1 MFLRSLCGNTHRSAC
16 FQNSDH
22 QGGHLKPIR
31 YKEDMVNEFLEK
43 GYWTQET
50 FYDFWQRNAREYG
63 DREALVDS
71 KYRLT
76 WGEAKRLVDAMA
88 ISWVEMGIPKYSRMI
103 VQSPN
108 SVYGFLARIACERAG
123 LISLT
128 VYPYLR
134 QRELEYMVERTQ
146 ASAVIILTMYNKF
159 NYLEMYE
166 GLQKQF
172 PHLKNIFLFDDE
184 VPASAPDGTYSL
196 TSIVNERVQKPVNE
210 SVLAER
216 RLDPIWNVAL
226 LTTTSG
232 TTGIPKLVEWP
243 TAPRVCTSKARV
255 DIWNLSKDDI
265 TMAIAPHAGGAAG
278 TLTYF
283 AAPLAGAK
291 TVMLEEFSPDGA
303 LALIEKERATAIGVV
318 PTHLIRMLDADATK
332 YDLSSLRFIRS
343 AGGYLS
349 PQIAE
354 EAEKAFGA
362 SITSDLGTQDMGS
375 VSGCRVEDSR
385 DLRRRTVGRMLPGN
399 QVRLVDESGKNEV
412 PDGEPGVL
420 YFRGP
425 HAPAG
430 YYRDEELTATVF
442 DPNGWTTTGDIVKFD
457 QGCLW
462 ILGRAKDMIIRGGQN
477 IYPAEIEGLLNDHP
491 KVASVA
497 VVGYPD
503 REMGERACAYVIP
516 KAGQEFTFKE
526 MVDFLKSK
534 NIAMFK
540 LPERLEIVAEFP
552 TVGDSGKVNKEV
564 SSRKKSK
571 KR

>member
-1 MFLRSLCGNTHRSAC
+1 V
-16 FQNSDH
+16 
-22 QGGHLKPIR
+22 KPIR
-31 YKEDMVNEFLEK
+31 YKQEMVDEFLRD
-43 GYWTQET
+43 GYWTREL
-50 FYDFWQRNAREYG
+50 FYDFWERNAREYG
-63 DREALVDS
+63 DQEALVDS
-71 KYRLT
+71 KYRVT
-76 WGEAKRLVDAMA
+76 WAEAKKLVDAIA
-88 ISWVEMGIPKYSRMI
+88 FTWVKMEIPPSSRI
-103 VQSPN
+103 IIQSPN
-108 SVYGFLARIACERAG
+108 SVYGFLARIAAERAG

-134 QRELEYMVERTQ
+134 ERELTYMVERTG
-146 ASAVIILTMYNKF
+146 AAAVVILHEYRNF
-159 NYLEMYE
+159 NYLEMYRE
-166 GLQKQF
+166 LQKKF
-172 PHLKNIFLFDDE
+172 PHLEKIFLFDDE
-184 VPASAPDGTYSL
+184 VPQDAPQGTYSL
-196 TSIVNERVQKPVNE
+196 TQLVQAAAEKPIDE
-210 SVLAER
+210 DVLKAR
-216 RLDPIWNVAL
+216 RLDPIWDVAL

-243 TAPRVCTSKARV
+243 TAPRVCTSKGRV
-255 DIWNLSKDDI
+255 DIWGLTSKDT

-291 TVMLEEFSPDGA
+291 TVMLEEFDPEAA
-303 LALIEKERATAIGVV
+303 LALIEKEKATAIGVV
-318 PTHLIRMLDADATK
+318 PTHLVRMLEVDASR

-354 EAEKAFGA
+354 EAEIAFGA
-362 SITSDLGTQDMGS
+362 NITSDLGTQDMGS
-375 VSGCRVEDSR
+375 VSGCRVEDSK

-399 QVRLVDESGKNEV
+399 KVRLLDKDTGQPV

-430 YYRDEELTATVF
+430 YYRDQELTATVF
-442 DPNGWTTTGDIVKFD
+442 DPDGWTTTGDIVKFD
-457 QGCLW
+457 QECLW

-503 REMGERACAYVIP
+503 REMGERTCAYVIP
-516 KAGQEFTFKE
+516 KAGQEFSFEE
-526 MVDFLKSK
+526 MVEFLKGK
-534 NIAMFK
+534 KLAMYK
-540 LPERLEIVAEFP
+540 LPERLEVVPEFP
-552 TVGDSGKVNKEV
+552 AVGDSGKVNKETL
-564 SSRKKSK
+564 KKEIAEK
-571 KR
+571 VAKEA

>member
-1 MFLRSLCGNTHRSAC
+1 
-16 FQNSDH
+16 
-22 QGGHLKPIR
+22 LKPIR
-31 YKEDMVNEFLEK
+31 YKKEMVDEFVRN

-50 FYDFWQRNAREYG
+50 FYDFWDRNAREYG

-76 WGEAKRLVDAMA
+76 WAEAKRLVDAMA
-88 ISWVEMGIPKYSRMI
+88 ISWVEMGIPKHSRI
-103 VQSPN
+103 IIQSPN

-134 QRELEYMVERTQ
+134 QRELEYMVERTA
-146 ASAVIILTMYNKF
+146 ASAVIIVTIYNKF
-159 NYLEMYE
+159 DYLEMYKE
-166 GLQKQF
+166 LQEQF

-184 VPASAPDGTYSL
+184 VPESAPEGTFSL
-196 TSIVNERVQKPVNE
+196 TRIVNERAQRPVDE

-243 TAPRVCTSKARV
+243 IAPRVCTSKGRV
-255 DIWNLSKDDI
+255 DIWNLTKDDI
-265 TMAIAPHAGGAAG
+265 TVAIAPHAGGAAG

-291 TVMLEEFSPDGA
+291 TVMLEEFSPEAA
-303 LALIEKERATAIGVV
+303 LSLIEREKATAIGVV
-318 PTHLIRMLDADATK
+318 PTHLVRMLDADTSK

-349 PQIAE
+349 PQVAE

-375 VSGCRVEDSR
+375 VSGCRVEDSK

-399 QVRLVDESGKNEV
+399 RVRLMDQENKTEV
-412 PDGEPGVL
+412 PEGEPGVL

-442 DPNGWTTTGDIVKFD
+442 DPDGWTTTGDIVKFD

-516 KAGQEFTFKE
+516 KAGQEFTFQE

-540 LPERLEIVAEFP
+540 LPERLEVVSEFP
-552 TVGDSGKVNKEV
+552 TVGDSGKVNKETL
-564 SSRKKSK
+564 KKDIREK
-571 KR
+571 LAAEGKA

>member
-1 MFLRSLCGNTHRSAC
+1 M
-16 FQNSDH
+16 
-22 QGGHLKPIR
+22 KPIR
-31 YKEDMVNEFLEK
+31 YKKKMVDEFVED
-43 GYWTQET
+43 GHWTQEL
-50 FYDFWQRNAREYG
+50 FYDFYDKNAREYG

-71 KYRLT
+71 KYRVT
-76 WGEAKRLVDAMA
+76 WAEAKKLVDAMA
-88 ISWVEMGIPKYSRMI
+88 ISWVEMGIPQFSRI
-103 VQSPN
+103 IIQSPN
-108 SVYGFLARIACERAG
+108 SVYGFLARIAAERAG

-134 QRELEYMVERTQ
+134 ERELEYMVERTE
-146 ASAVIILTMYNKF
+146 ASAVVIPMVYRKF
-159 NYLEMYE
+159 DYLEMYR
-166 GLQKQF
+166 GLQQRF
-172 PHLKNIFLFDDE
+172 PHLKYIFLFDDE
-184 VPASAPDGTYSL
+184 VPEGAPENTYSL
-196 TSIVNERVQKPVNE
+196 TTLTEKRAEKPVDA

-216 RLDPIWNVAL
+216 RLDAIWNVAL

-243 TAPRVCTSKARV
+243 TAPRVCTSKGRV
-255 DIWNLSKDDI
+255 NIWGLNRDDI

-291 TVMLEEFSPDGA
+291 TVMLEEFSPEGA
-303 LALIEKERATAIGVV
+303 LELIEKEKATAIGVV
-318 PTHLIRMLDADATK
+318 PTHLVRMLEADTSR

-354 EAEKAFGA
+354 EAEEAFGA
-362 SITSDLGTQDMGS
+362 VITSDLGTQDMGS
-375 VSGCRVEDSR
+375 VSGCRVEDSK

-399 QVRLVDESGKNEV
+399 KVILRDEESHEV
-412 PDGEPGVL
+412 PEGEPGIL

-442 DPNGWTTTGDIVKFD
+442 DPDGWTTTGDIVKFD
-457 QGCLW
+457 QACLW

-503 REMGERACAYVIP
+503 REMGERCCAYVIP
-516 KAGQEFTFKE
+516 KQGQQFTFEE
-526 MVDFLKSK
+526 MVEFLKGK
-534 NIAMFK
+534 KLAMFK
-540 LPERLEIVAEFP
+540 LPERLEIVDEFP
-552 TVGDSGKVNKEV
+552 AVGDSGKVNKETL
-564 SSRKKSK
+564 KKDIKEKVESE
-571 KR
+571 RS

>member
-1 MFLRSLCGNTHRSAC
+1 M
-16 FQNSDH
+16 
-22 QGGHLKPIR
+22 KPIR
-31 YKEDMVNEFLEK
+31 YTEKMINEFLK
-43 GYWTQET
+43 DGYWTQEL
-50 FYDFWQRNAREYG
+50 FYDFWDRNAREFG

-76 WGEAKRLVDAMA
+76 WAEAKKRVDAMA
-88 ISWVEMGIPKYSRMI
+88 ISWVEMGIAKDSRVI
-103 VQSPN
+103 IQSPN

-134 QRELEYMVERTQ
+134 QLELEYMVDRTE
-146 ASAVIILTMYNKF
+146 ATAVVICHEYRKF
-159 NYLEMYE
+159 NYLEMYRE
-166 GLQKQF
+166 LQQRF
-172 PHLKNIFLFDDE
+172 PHLKYFFLFEDE
-184 VPASAPDGTYSL
+184 VPAGAPNLTTSL
-196 TSIVNERVQKPVNE
+196 PKMVEERVKKPIDA
-210 SVLAER
+210 SVLKAR
-216 RLDPIWNVAL
+216 RFSATGDIAL

-243 TAPRVCTSKARV
+243 TASRVCTSKGRC
-255 DIWNLSKDDI
+255 DIWKLTQDDI

-283 AAPLAGAK
+283 AAPIAGAK
-291 TVMLEEFSPDGA
+291 TVMLEEFDPEAA
-303 LALIEKERATAIGVV
+303 LALIEKEKATAIGVV
-318 PTHLIRMLDADATK
+318 PTHLVRMLECDASK

-354 EAEKAFGA
+354 EAENVFGA

-375 VSGCRVEDSR
+375 VSGCRVEDSK

-399 QVRLVDESGKNEV
+399 KVRLLDKDTQQEV
-412 PDGEPGVL
+412 PEGEPGVL
-420 YFRGP
+420 WFRGP

-430 YYRDEELTATVF
+430 YYRDEALTATVF
-442 DPNGWTTTGDIVKFD
+442 DADGWTTTSDIVKFD

-477 IYPAEIEGLLNDHP
+477 LYPAEIEGLLNGHP
-491 KVASVA
+491 SVASVA

-503 REMGERACAYVIP
+503 RLMGERAAAYVIP
-516 KAGQEFTFKE
+516 KKGMSFTFQD

-534 NIAMFK
+534 KLAMFK
-540 LPERLEIVAEFP
+540 IPEHLEIVSEFP
-552 TVGDSGKVNKEV
+552 AVGDSGKVNKETL
-564 SSRKKSK
+564 KKMIAEK
-571 KR
+571 MKTG

>member
-1 MFLRSLCGNTHRSAC
+1 M
-16 FQNSDH
+16 
-22 QGGHLKPIR
+22 KPIR
-31 YKEDMVNEFLEK
+31 YKQEMVDEFIRE
-43 GYWTQET
+43 GYWTREL
-50 FYDFWQRNAREYG
+50 FFDFWERNAREYG

-71 KYRLT
+71 KYRVT
-76 WGEAKRLVDAMA
+76 WAEAKKLVDAIA
-88 ISWVEMGIPKYSRMI
+88 FTWVQMDIPRSSRI
-103 VQSPN
+103 IIQSPN
-108 SVYGFLARIACERAG
+108 SVYGFLARIAAERAG

-134 QRELEYMVERTQ
+134 ERELTYMLEKTEAAAVVILHEYR
-146 ASAVIILTMYNKF
+146 NF
-159 NYLEMYE
+159 NYLGMYRE
-166 GLQKQF
+166 LQTKF
-172 PHLKNIFLFDDE
+172 PHLAKIFLFDDE
-184 VPASAPDGTYSL
+184 VPEDAPQGTYSL
-196 TSIVNERVQKPVNE
+196 TKLAQAAAQKPIDE
-210 SVLAER
+210 DVLKAR
-216 RLDPIWNVAL
+216 RLDPIWDVAL

-243 TAPRVCTSKARV
+243 AAPRVCTSKGRV
-255 DIWNLSKDDI
+255 SIWGLTDRDI

-291 TVMLEEFSPDGA
+291 TVMLEEFDPDAA
-303 LALIEKERATAIGVV
+303 LALIEKEKATAIGVV
-318 PTHLIRMLDADATK
+318 PTHLVRMLEVDTAK

-349 PQIAE
+349 PQVAE
-354 EAEKAFGA
+354 EAEMAFGA
-362 SITSDLGTQDMGS
+362 VITSDLGTQDMGS
-375 VSGCRVEDSR
+375 VSGCRVEDSK

-399 QVRLVDESGKNEV
+399 KVRLLDKDTGKPV

-442 DPNGWTTTGDIVKFD
+442 DPDGWTTTGDIVKFD
-457 QGCLW
+457 QECLW

-477 IYPAEIEGLLNDHP
+477 IYPAEIEGLLNEHP

-497 VVGYPD
+497 IVGYPD

-516 KAGQEFTFKE
+516 KAGQNFTFDE
-526 MVDFLKSK
+526 MVEFLKSK
-534 NIAMFK
+534 KLAMYK
-540 LPERLEIVAEFP
+540 LPERLEVVSEFP
-552 TVGDSGKVNKEV
+552 AVGDSGKVNKETL
-564 SSRKKSK
+564 KKDIAAK
-571 KR
+571 VERGE

>member
-1 MFLRSLCGNTHRSAC
+1 
-16 FQNSDH
+16 
-22 QGGHLKPIR
+22 LKPIR
-31 YKEDMVNEFLEK
+31 YKEKMIKEFLDD
-43 GYWTQET
+43 GHWTQEL
-50 FYDFWQRNAREYG
+50 FYDFWDRNAREYG
-63 DREALVDS
+63 TREALVDS
-71 KYRLT
+71 KYRMT
-76 WGEAKRLVDAMA
+76 WSEAKKIVDAMA
-88 ISWVEMGIPKYSRMI
+88 TTWIEMGLPRDARVII
-103 VQSPN
+103 QAPN

-134 QRELEYMVERTQ
+134 QLELEYMLEKTG
-146 ASAVIILTMYNKF
+146 ASAVVIPSVYRKFDYLQMYR
-159 NYLEMYE
+159 E
-166 GLQKQF
+166 LQQRF
-172 PHLKNIFLFDDE
+172 THLKYFFLFDDE
-184 VPASAPDGTYSL
+184 IPAGAPEGTFSL
-196 TSIVNERVQKPVNE
+196 TKIVQERAEKPIDVSALE
-210 SVLAER
+210 AR
-216 RLDPIWNVAL
+216 RLTATGDIAL

-243 TAPRVCTSKARV
+243 TASRVCTSKGRV
-255 DIWNLSKDDI
+255 DIWKLTRDDI

-291 TVMLEEFSPDGA
+291 TVMLEEFEPEAA
-303 LALIEKERATAIGVV
+303 LALIEKEKVTAIGVV
-318 PTHLIRMLDADATK
+318 PTHLVRMLECDASK
-332 YDLSSLRFIRS
+332 YDLSTLRFIRS

-375 VSGCRVEDSR
+375 VSGCRVEDSK

-399 QVRLVDESGKNEV
+399 KVRLLDKDTKKEV
-412 PDGEPGVL
+412 PEGEPGVL
-420 YFRGP
+420 WFRGP

-430 YYRDEELTATVF
+430 YYRDEALTATVF
-442 DPNGWTTTGDIVKFD
+442 DEDGWTTTSDIVKFD

-477 IYPAEIEGLLNDHP
+477 IYPAEIEGLLNGHP
-491 KVASVA
+491 SVASVA

-503 REMGERACAYVIP
+503 HMMGERTAAYVMP
-516 KAGQEFTFKE
+516 KKGMTFSFQE

-534 NIAMFK
+534 KLAMFK
-540 LPERLEIVAEFP
+540 VPERLEIVSEFP
-552 TVGDSGKVNKEV
+552 AVGDSGKVNKEAL
-564 SSRKKSK
+564 
-571 KR
+571 KRDIAEKVKTG

>member
-1 MFLRSLCGNTHRSAC
+1 V
-16 FQNSDH
+16 
-22 QGGHLKPIR
+22 KPIR
-31 YKEDMVNEFLEK
+31 YQKEMVDEFVNE
-43 GYWTQET
+43 GYWTQEL
-50 FYDFWQRNAREYG
+50 FYDFWDRNAREYG
-63 DREALVDS
+63 DQEALVDS
-71 KYRLT
+71 KYRVT
-76 WGEAKRLVDAMA
+76 WAEARRLVDGIA
-88 ISWVEMGIPKYSRMI
+88 STWVQMGIPQFARI
-103 VQSPN
+103 IIQSPN
-108 SVYGFLARIACERAG
+108 SVYGFLARIAAERAG

-134 QRELEYMVERTQ
+134 QRELEYMVERTE
-146 ASAVIILTMYNKF
+146 ASAVVIPHEYRKF
-159 NYLEMYE
+159 DYLEMYKE
-166 GLQKQF
+166 LQQRF
-172 PHLKNIFLFDDE
+172 PHLKYIFLFDDT
-184 VPASAPDGTYSL
+184 VPDSAPENTYSL
-196 TSIVNERVQKPVNE
+196 TQLAQAAAEKPVDEN
-210 SVLAER
+210 VLNER
-216 RLDPIWNVAL
+216 RLDPLGNIAL

-232 TTGIPKLVEWP
+232 TTGLPKLVEWP
-243 TAPRVCTSKARV
+243 TAPRVCTSKGRV
-255 DIWNLSKDDI
+255 SIWGLNSNDI

-291 TVMLEEFSPDGA
+291 TVMLEEFVPEDA
-303 LALIEKERATAIGVV
+303 LALIEKEKATAIGVV
-318 PTHLIRMLDADATK
+318 PTHLVRMLECDTSK

-354 EAEKAFGA
+354 EAEEAFGA
-362 SITSDLGTQDMGS
+362 VITSDLGTQDMGS
-375 VSGCRVEDSR
+375 VSGCRVEDSK

-399 QVRLVDESGKNEV
+399 KVILKDEDGNAV
-412 PDGEPGVL
+412 PEGEPGIL

-430 YYRDEELTATVF
+430 YYRDEELTSTVF

-457 QGCLW
+457 QECLW

-516 KAGQEFTFKE
+516 KAGQDFTFDE
-526 MVDFLKSK
+526 MVEFLKGK
-534 NIAMFK
+534 QLAMFK
-540 LPERLEIVAEFP
+540 LPERLEVVSEFP
-552 TVGDSGKVNKEV
+552 AVGDSGKVNKETL
-564 SSRKKSK
+564 KKEIAEKVKQESG
-571 KR
+571 